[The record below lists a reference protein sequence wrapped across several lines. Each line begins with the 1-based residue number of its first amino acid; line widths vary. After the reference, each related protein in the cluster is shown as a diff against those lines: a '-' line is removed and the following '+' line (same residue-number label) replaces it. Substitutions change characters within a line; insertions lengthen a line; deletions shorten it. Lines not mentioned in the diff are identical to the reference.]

1 MISLILNRIAR
12 VVVHIILLFSIF
24 MLFKG
29 HNEPGGGFIAG
40 LMAAVAIVLIYITY
54 DLKTVKK
61 LMPVSYP
68 AMIALGLFFA
78 AGTGLGGVMLGYPFL
93 TQTFDY
99 FHIPLIGEIELAT
112 ALSFD
117 IGVFLVVVGAT
128 LLIISTLGEG
138 SK

>member
-1 MISLILNRIAR
+1 MISLILHRITR
-12 VVVHIILLFSIF
+12 VVIHIILLFSIF
-24 MLFKG
+24 VLFKG

-40 LMAAVAIVLIYITY
+40 LMASVAIVLVYLTY
-54 DLKTVKK
+54 DIETVKK
-61 LMPVSYP
+61 FMPISYP
-68 AMIALGLFFA
+68 VMIGLGLFFA
-78 AGTGLGGVMLGYPFL
+78 VGTGIGGVILGYPFL

-99 FHIPLIGEIELAT
+99 FHIPLVGEVELAT

-128 LLIISTLGEG
+128 LLIISTLGES

>member
-1 MISLILNRIAR
+1 MISLILNRVTR
-12 VVVHIILLFSIF
+12 VVIHILLIFSIF
-24 MLFKG
+24 LLLKG

-40 LMAAVAIVLIYITY
+40 LMASVSIVLVYVVY
-54 DLKTVKK
+54 GVETVKK
-61 LMPVSYP
+61 FMPISYP

-78 AGTGLGGVMLGYPFL
+78 VGTGIGSILFGYPFL

-99 FHIPLIGEIELAT
+99 FTIPFVGEIELAT

-128 LLIISTLGEG
+128 LLIISSIGEG
-138 SK
+138 S